1 LNNLLYQLGR
11 ENKYREFIE
20 SSTFTL
26 NYDKLKYGIL
36 AQIRIDHPPIYPIT
50 IDKNKLGYLSKKGV
64 RIILLHEIA
73 HAYARYKYPAVKRFH
88 SIEWRNTFIDF
99 QNIVLGKAR
108 VKRRVVGHKTVYTA
122 KGMKIYKE
130 RQLKKKEND
139 ARKEREEADKHYV
152 NSLFIDLL
160 DRYYEESENE
170 DRDTNFEDFVDYVV
184 AHGNILLS
192 SVPQKYKDAVTWR
205 IRSREYLHRVYW
217 GAV

>member
-1 LNNLLYQLGR
+1 LLHQLGR

-26 NYDKLKYGIL
+26 NYDKLKYGSL

-50 IDKNKLGYLSKKGV
+50 VDKNKLDYFSKKGV

-73 HAYARYKYPAVKRFH
+73 HAYVRYKYPTIKRSH
-88 SIEWRNTFIDF
+88 STEWRDTFIDF
-99 QNIVLGKAR
+99 QNIVLGK
-108 VKRRVVGHKTVYTA
+108 VHVERRVVEYKTVYTT

-130 RQLKKKEND
+130 RQLKKEEND

-160 DRYYEESENE
+160 DRYYKESEDKN
-170 DRDTNFEDFVDYVV
+170 RDTNFEDFVDYVV
-184 AHGNILLS
+184 AHGNVLLS
-192 SVPQKYKDAVTWR
+192 SVPQKYKDAVVWR

-217 GAV
+217 GEV